1 MPDTRTDIFTGF
13 CPSGKL
19 AVNLHLKTTGMAKP
33 EYIQKNRE
41 WLAAKALED
50 GVKPLDK
57 GIYFKVLKSG
67 RPGAPRPGAAVW
79 LPPITQARP

>member
-13 CPSGKL
+13 CGDGKL
-19 AVNLHLKTTGMAKP
+19 AVNLHTKTTGMAKP
-33 EYIQKNRE
+33 EYIQKSRE

-57 GIYFKVLKSG
+57 GIYYKVLKSG
-67 RPGAPRPGAAVW
+67 RPGAPA
-79 LPPITQARP
+79 

>member
-13 CPSGKL
+13 CGDGKL
-19 AVNLHLKTTGMAKP
+19 AVNLHPKTTGMAKP

-57 GIYFKVLKSG
+57 GIYYIIKCLKAG
-67 RPGAPRPGAAVW
+67 APAPPRPGAPAW
-79 LPPITQARP
+79 